1 MNSFCRRHI
10 GPDDTEISLMLSA
23 LGENS
28 LHSLTAKNAPPE
40 ILNVK
45 KLNLPPPL
53 TEHQLLE
60 LTRSKALK
68 NKTFKNYIGRGFYEC
83 LILSVTNRN
92 IIKNPVWYTSYT
104 PYQAEL
110 AQGRLEALL
119 NFQTLVSDLSG
130 MDLSNASLLDEA
142 SSAGEAI
149 GMALNIAPHGK
160 KPLIFIDENTWEQN
174 LSVIR
179 TRAVSLG
186 AELQIGSIL
195 KDPVPDQATAVF
207 FQYPFA
213 DGSIHDI
220 QPIVKKLKEKNILI
234 LTSIDLLAC
243 CLIQPP
249 GEWGADIVTGSAGR
263 LGMPLMYGGPHAA
276 FLACK
281 KEFSRSLP
289 GRVVGVSKDRKG
301 RQALRLALQTRE
313 QHIRRER
320 ATSNICTSQV
330 LPAILTSM
338 YAVYHGRKG
347 LKAIA
352 GAIHQHT
359 SYLYQN
365 LKTLDVNIV
374 NHTFFDTLTLQMTAV
389 KKKQIKT
396 LFEKNKIN
404 LGFTKNNRVNISVS
418 EGRTQKDMDELIEL
432 FKQIFTHKE
441 KNTKNISGIPSS
453 LQRTSSFLDH
463 PVFNSY
469 HSETKMIRYI
479 HYLQN
484 KDLSLAHSMIPLGSC
499 TMKLNAT
506 TELQPMTWKPFA
518 DIHPF
523 APKEQVEGS
532 LEIFNEL
539 EQFLKEMTGFSAFSL
554 QPNAGSQGE
563 YAGLMIF
570 RAYHQSIGEEKRN
583 ICLIPSSAHGTNPAS
598 AKMAGLSVVTV
609 KCASSG
615 GIDLNDLKEKLF
627 RHSKNL
633 SCLMMTYP
641 STCGIFEKN
650 IQKICRQ
657 VHEHGG
663 LVYFDGANMNA
674 LTGLSRPAELGFDAG
689 HLNLHKTFC
698 IPHGG
703 GGPGAGPIGVSEKL
717 KSFLPSHPFFSSE
730 KKDESRPP
738 LTLSSAPFGNAG
750 VLSIP
755 WAYIHMMGFEG
766 LKKASQTAILNA
778 NYIKKRLTPHYRIL
792 YSTANSPTAH
802 ECIVDFRKFKYTSEI
817 DVVDVAK
824 RLMDYGFHAPTM
836 SWPIAGTLMIEPTE
850 SEDKKELDRFCSA
863 LIEIKKEILEIEQGK
878 ADKKNNLLKNAPHT
892 TLDLCEEKWPYPY
905 SKQKACYPLPYLMEK
920 KFWPSVS
927 RINES
932 YGDIHLFC
940 SCPEPT
946 PSE

>member
-1 MNSFCRRHI
+1 MASFFRRHL
-10 GPDDTEISLMLSA
+10 GPDDTETSLMLEA
-23 LGENS
+23 LGE
-28 LHSLTAKNAPPE
+28 KNILNLISKNTPPE

-45 KLNLPPPL
+45 NLNLPAPL
-53 TEHQLLE
+53 SEHQLIE
-60 LTRSKALK
+60 LTRNKALK
-68 NKTFKNYIGRGFYEC
+68 NKTFKNYIGQGFYEC
-83 LILSVTNRN
+83 LSLSVTNRN

-119 NFQTLVSDLSG
+119 NFQTLVSDLTG

-142 SSAGEAI
+142 SAAAEALS
-149 GMALNIAPHGK
+149 MALNIAHRSK
-160 KPLIFIDENTWEQN
+160 KPLIFIDENTWGQN
-174 LSVIR
+174 LAVMR
-179 TRAVSLG
+179 TRAKSLG
-186 AELQIGSIL
+186 IELQIGSLL
-195 KDPVPDQATAVF
+195 KDSVPDHSMAVF

-213 DGSIHDI
+213 DGSIHDLKS
-220 QPIVKKLKEKNILI
+220 IVKKLKEKNILI
-234 LTSIDLLAC
+234 LASVDLLAC

-289 GRVVGVSKDRKG
+289 GRVVGISKDRKG

-338 YAVYHGRKG
+338 YAVYHGKQG
-347 LKAIA
+347 LKTIA

-359 SYLYQN
+359 SYLYNN
-365 LKTLDVNIV
+365 LKTLGLDIV
-374 NHTFFDTLTLQMTAV
+374 NHTFFDTLTLQVTAE
-389 KKKQIKT
+389 KKTQIKT

-404 LGFTKNNRVNISVS
+404 LGFRQNNQVNISVG
-418 EGRTQKDMDELIEL
+418 EGRGLKDMDELINL
-432 FKQIFTHKE
+432 FKQIFTDESKKV
-441 KNTKNISGIPSS
+441 KNAGGIPSS
-453 LQRTSSFLDH
+453 LVRKSSFLDH
-463 PVFNSY
+463 PTFNSY

-479 HYLQN
+479 HHLQN

-523 APKEQVEGS
+523 APEEQAAGS

-539 EQFLKEMTGFSAFSL
+539 EQFLKEITGFNAFSL

-563 YAGLMIF
+563 YAGLMVF
-570 RAYHQSIGEEKRN
+570 RAYHHSIGEEKRN

-609 KCASSG
+609 GCDSSG
-615 GIDLNDLKEKLF
+615 GIDLNDLKEKLL
-627 RHSKNL
+627 RYSKNL

-641 STCGIFEKN
+641 STCGIFERN
-650 IQKICRQ
+650 IHSICEQ

-674 LTGLSRPAELGFDAG
+674 LTGLSRPAEFGFDAG

-703 GGPGAGPIGVSEKL
+703 GGPGAGPLGVVEKL
-717 KSFLPSHPFFSSE
+717 KNFLPSHPFSSRGGLSP
-730 KKDESRPP
+730 KADF
-738 LTLSSAPFGNAG
+738 TLCSTPYGNAG

-755 WAYIHMMGFEG
+755 WAYIRMMGFEG

-778 NYIKKRLTPHYRIL
+778 NYIKKRLSPHYRVL
-792 YSTANSPTAH
+792 YSGKGSQTAH
-802 ECIVDFRKFKYTSEI
+802 ECIIDFRKFKYTSEI
-817 DVVDVAK
+817 DVVDAAK
-824 RLMDYGFHAPTM
+824 RLMDYGFHSPTM
-836 SWPIAGTLMIEPTE
+836 SWPIPGTLMIEPTE

-863 LIEIKKEILEIEQGK
+863 LIEIKKEILEIESGK

-892 TLDLCEEKWPYPY
+892 ILDLCEENWPYPY
-905 SKQKACYPLPYLMEK
+905 SKQRACYPLPYLKEK
-920 KFWPSVS
+920 KFWPCVS

-940 SCPEPT
+940 SCPAEP
-946 PSE
+946 PL